1 MIPNDVS
8 EIFMS
13 EKQVDFLTGISRG
26 TTIGGVKRSKFQMQ
40 TEFLRM
46 KGIPFTENAR
56 GKPIVA
62 KTAVEGRRR
71 EDPARKKWQ
80 PMPAGA

>member
-1 MIPNDVS
+1 MHNDAN

-13 EKQVDFLTGISRG
+13 EKQVDFLTGITRG
-26 TTIGGVKRSKFQMQ
+26 TTIGGAKRSKFQMQ

-62 KTAVEGRRR
+62 KTAIEGRRR
-71 EDPARKKWQ
+71 EESVRKKWQ
-80 PMPAGA
+80 PTLVGA